1 MRTTNPIFKQ
11 NEFSEET
18 VYTRGDTSG
27 IEVIDEPG
35 FTGLADAQARMTVS
49 GAVNKTFLL
58 LILLIGAAGWTW
70 RLVALGGNPMP
81 WLLAGL
87 FRGLPI
93 ALLLPF
99 KPTWAAV
106 LAPIYAILEGL
117 LIGAF
122 SAVFERQY
130 PGIVIHAVGL
140 TIGVLACMLIA
151 YRSGLIRVTD
161 KFILGVVAATGA
173 VVLVYL
179 VDFILHWFG
188 SSNPMIHSTG
198 ALGIGVS
205 VVFIIVAALNL
216 VLDFHFFEV
225 GQRNGAPKY
234 MEWYAAFGLI
244 VTLLWLYLEILRL
257 LAKLKDR

>member
-1 MRTTNPIFKQ
+1 MRTNNPIFKNSQ
-11 NEFSEET
+11 FSEDT
-18 VYTRGDTSG
+18 VYTRGDASG
-27 IEVIDEPG
+27 VEVIDGPG
-35 FTGLADAQARMTVS
+35 LTDRVIAGGRMTVM

-58 LILLIGAAGWTW
+58 LFLLICAAGWTW

-87 FRGLPI
+87 FVGLPI

-106 LAPIYAILEGL
+106 LGPIYAILQGF
-117 LIGAF
+117 LIGAA
-122 SAVFERQY
+122 SALFERQY

-151 YRSGLIRVTD
+151 YRSGIIRVTD

-173 VVLVYL
+173 VFLVYM
-179 VDFILHWFG
+179 VDFILHLFG

-198 ALGIGVS
+198 VLGIGVS

-244 VTLLWLYLEILRL
+244 VTLVWLYLEILRL
-257 LAKLKDR
+257 LAKLKSR